1 MVSRKQFQQQ
11 QQQQQIPST
20 NGGDTVIISE
30 DSFVSIVFW
39 IGLILCIIVCSLL
52 NCYIEQRREKSRRR
66 K

>member
-11 QQQQQIPST
+11 QQKIPST